1 MKRFSFW
8 RLMSSIHEFFSH
20 EMLIDLSSANRRD
33 VLINKY
39 AIAIIATKLAVDPDR
54 LFVNATQLA
63 EKEVSAELKA
73 LKTEQEAMRPAQED
87 S

>member
-8 RLMSSIHEFFSH
+8 RLVGSIHQFFSH
-20 EMLIDLSSANRRD
+20 EMLIDLSSGNRRD

-73 LKTEQEAMRPAQED
+73 LMTEQEAMRPAQED